1 MIRRVADRLPALLD
15 KSVQA
20 QEAPGL
26 SVVAFD
32 RDNGIIAS
40 AYAGVRDVES
50 KKPWDEHSVFW
61 PARRRPLSPC

>member
-1 MIRRVADRLPALLD
+1 MSDLSAKFQALLD
-15 KSVQA
+15 KAVEDGQ
-20 QEAPGL
+20 APGL

-32 RDNGIIAS
+32 RERGIFAS

-61 PARRRPLSPC
+61 PVRRRSRGHG